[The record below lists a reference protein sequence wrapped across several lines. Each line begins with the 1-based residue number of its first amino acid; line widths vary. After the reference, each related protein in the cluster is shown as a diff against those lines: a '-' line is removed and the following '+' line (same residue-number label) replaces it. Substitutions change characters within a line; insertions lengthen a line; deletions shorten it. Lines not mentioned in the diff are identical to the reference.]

1 MRKCL
6 NITYPFNIFIFYS
19 TCIGILQCKNHI
31 KQSLLND
38 IASDNFINEI
48 YYIWSSWYIQRG
60 LRVYLIKC
68 VHQRRIGLGSNQT
81 FRGGSKNKYACHI
94 NGLCWEASMRFTLYN
109 SNLENYNCNLYVILL
124 SNFRSSVLFNTI
136 LTFSDD

>member
-6 NITYPFNIFIFYS
+6 NITYPFNIFIFYL

-38 IASDNFINEI
+38 FASDNFINEI

-68 VHQRRIGLGSNQT
+68 VHQRRIGVGSNQ
-81 FRGGSKNKYACHI
+81 
-94 NGLCWEASMRFTLYN
+94 
-109 SNLENYNCNLYVILL
+109 NLEEAVKTNTHVISTGFVGKRRCALRSIIQIWKITIVIYMWFYYQILDQVYYLILY
-124 SNFRSSVLFNTI
+124 
-136 LTFSDD
+136 